1 MLNYKGLKLDLND
14 LQFKANGTFQMQ
26 NVTISLA
33 AAEAFAEKYG
43 INLSVDKLRDSMKNF
58 FLGRT
63 F

>member
-33 AAEAFAEKYG
+33 AAEAFAE
-43 INLSVDKLRDSMKNF
+43 NME
-58 FLGRT
+58 
-63 F
+63 